1 MPHATVL
8 LLRDVCVKVL
18 VSPTLVVAAHE
29 CVGLA
34 LDLPLEASAVPG
46 C

>member
-8 LLRDVCVKVL
+8 LLRDVRDVL
-18 VSPTLVVAAHE
+18 LSPTLEVAAHE

>member
-8 LLRDVCVKVL
+8 LLCDAQGVP
-18 VSPTLVVAAHE
+18 VSPTLEVADHE
-29 CVGLA
+29 CVDLV
-34 LDLPLEASAVPG
+34 LDLLLVVSTAPG